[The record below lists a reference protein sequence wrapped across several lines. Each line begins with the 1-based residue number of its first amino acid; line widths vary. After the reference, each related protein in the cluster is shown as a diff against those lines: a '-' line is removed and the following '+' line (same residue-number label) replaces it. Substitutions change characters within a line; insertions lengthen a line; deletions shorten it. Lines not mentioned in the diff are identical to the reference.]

1 MEHRDEGF
9 HELPAFLVERF
20 AVLAELEIE
29 DFEQGKIDVVLLEQ
43 AVALFEGFVIEDEMF
58 QIGVVELGNHRVE
71 ELAPQFAAPVNH
83 FLVLRADH
91 DKGDAPHV
99 LGHAF
104 VFLLVE
110 LERFSLPSLLDE
122 VHLGFGIARFVQA
135 IEGKVILSVADVV
148 AVGRTEIALGKG
160 KVMNRVQEVGLAA
173 AVVAHK
179 AVNPGAE
186 VELGLG
192 IVLEVAQ
199 IEVFQVHGGK
209 VLEGF
214 RFRAGLFGI
223 VRCRD
228 RLSDLFRCRAFFYSM
243 TGLGNGGARCA
254 FWVWGHRGMGFAPS
268 GIGWLGTELVDM
280 PGYILHQPHRGG
292 GGAADTD
299 PCKAVPALGIEEI
312 SGLEFVGAADKEGVG
327 IVAAADGIEV
337 FAVGTL
343 LAAHKDDGI
352 LLEGERPEL
361 PGALAHALADAVHR
375 LEFHLVLLAL
385 GGDVPGYFGVLFG
398 IHRGLGK
405 EHGGLGEVELFHF
418 LQGSDHDGAVAG
430 LAVEPD
436 DFGMPGLAENQ
447 HLAALGLHL
456 LETGLD
462 ALLELEHN
470 GAGGIDQLD
479 TVLLGNLV
487 GGRGFAMGADQ
498 DFGILELA
506 ELFHVDDP
514 ESQGFEPLDFLGV
527 VDDFAQ
533 AVEGGGVM
541 QRGIVLIV
549 GCMAIGWVA
558 WAGAVF
564 RLPTGVSIGKL
575 AFGFGYGANHAETKA
590 GMGIYR
596 DNGHGFKWFRWMCR
610 ACGLRAAARKM
621 PKESIRDENRTRCV

>member
-1 MEHRDEGF
+1 
-9 HELPAFLVERF
+9 
-20 AVLAELEIE
+20 
-29 DFEQGKIDVVLLEQ
+29 
-43 AVALFEGFVIEDEMF
+43 
-58 QIGVVELGNHRVE
+58 
-71 ELAPQFAAPVNH
+71 
-83 FLVLRADH
+83 
-91 DKGDAPHV
+91 
-99 LGHAF
+99 
-104 VFLLVE
+104 
-110 LERFSLPSLLDE
+110 
-122 VHLGFGIARFVQA
+122 
-135 IEGKVILSVADVV
+135 
-148 AVGRTEIALGKG
+148 
-160 KVMNRVQEVGLAA
+160 
-173 AVVAHK
+173 
-179 AVNPGAE
+179 
-186 VELGLG
+186 
-192 IVLEVAQ
+192 
-199 IEVFQVHGGK
+199 
-209 VLEGF
+209 
-214 RFRAGLFGI
+214 
-223 VRCRD
+223 
-228 RLSDLFRCRAFFYSM
+228 M

-254 FWVWGHRGMGFAPS
+254 FWVWGHRGMGFASS

-292 GGAADTD
+292 GGAADAD
-299 PCKAVPALGIEEI
+299 SCKAVPALGIEEI
-312 SGLEFVGAADKEGVG
+312 SGLEFIGAADKEGVG

-352 LLEGERPEL
+352 LLEGELPEL
-361 PGALAHALADAVHR
+361 PGALAHAFADAVHR

-462 ALLELEHN
+462 ALLELEHD

-487 GGRGFAMGADQ
+487 GGRGLAMGADQ

-533 AVEGGGVM
+533 AVEGGGVK

>member
-99 LGHAF
+99 LGHSF

-110 LERFSLPSLLDE
+110 FERFPLPSFLDE
-122 VHLGFGIARFVQA
+122 VHLGFGIAHFVQA
-135 IEGKVILSVADVV
+135 TEGKVILAVADVV
-148 AVGRTEIALGKG
+148 AVGRTEIALGEG

-173 AVVAHK
+173 AVVAYK
-179 AVNPGAE
+179 AVDPGAE

-223 VRCRD
+223 VRCR
-228 RLSDLFRCRAFFYSM
+228 AVFYGI
-243 TGLGNGGARCA
+243 TRLGNGSIGCA
-254 FWVWGHRGMGFAPS
+254 FWSLGQLSMGFVS
-268 GIGWLGTELVDM
+268 RGIGWLGTELVDM
-280 PGYILHQPHRGG
+280 LGYILHQPHRGG

-299 PCKAVPALGIEEI
+299 SCKAVPALGIEEI

-385 GGDVPGYFGVLFG
+385 GGDVSGYFGVLLG

-405 EHGGLGEVELFHF
+405 EHGGLGEVELFYF
-418 LQGSDHDGAVAG
+418 LQG
-430 LAVEPD
+430 
-436 DFGMPGLAENQ
+436 
-447 HLAALGLHL
+447 
-456 LETGLD
+456 
-462 ALLELEHN
+462 
-470 GAGGIDQLD
+470 
-479 TVLLGNLV
+479 
-487 GGRGFAMGADQ
+487 
-498 DFGILELA
+498 
-506 ELFHVDDP
+506 
-514 ESQGFEPLDFLGV
+514 
-527 VDDFAQ
+527 
-533 AVEGGGVM
+533 
-541 QRGIVLIV
+541 
-549 GCMAIGWVA
+549 
-558 WAGAVF
+558 
-564 RLPTGVSIGKL
+564 
-575 AFGFGYGANHAETKA
+575 
-590 GMGIYR
+590 
-596 DNGHGFKWFRWMCR
+596 
-610 ACGLRAAARKM
+610 
-621 PKESIRDENRTRCV
+621 